1 MSYETTI
8 QQLTKAVKAV
18 KGAYDYL
25 DKFEWAKQKAW
36 DWLLPPPDDDP
47 NRIFSTYTPVDDNE
61 KARDVCTAAYATNS
75 ALMLGLS
82 AFFPGSFVAALGIFG
97 TVGATGILL
106 NQISNFQHNVL
117 LEKQGEETEK
127 AVAELLVPLSRRYGG
142 KLYSKLD
149 DCRLRIVGKG
159 DLDILLNLPG
169 ESFAISVKSKKLGK
183 KDKLKIFWDR
193 DHQRIRYSKNGNK
206 CDLETNI
213 TQDLNERVDWLLA
226 HRGNLISPQPHRI
239 VVWRSYPLDA
249 PSLRVSVFPDSPKE
263 VLAGREFLK
272 YQGVWV
278 VESKNLVHLI
288 QLLRGKMNTAQ
299 NG

>member
-1 MSYETTI
+1 MSHETTI
-8 QQLTKAVKAV
+8 QQLTKAVKDI
-18 KGAYDYL
+18 YHYL
-25 DKFEWAKQKAW
+25 DNCEWANQGAW
-36 DWLLPPPDDDP
+36 NWLLPPPDDDP
-47 NRIFSTYTPVDDNE
+47 NRIFSIYTPVEDNE
-61 KARDVCTAAYATNS
+61 NARDICTAAYATNS
-75 ALMLGLS
+75 ALMIGLS

-106 NQISNFQHNVL
+106 NQISTFQHKAL

-127 AVAELLVPLSRRYGG
+127 AVAELLVPLSCCYGG
-142 KLYSKLD
+142 TLYSKLN
-149 DCRLRIVGKG
+149 DCRLRIAGMG
-159 DLDILLNLPG
+159 DLDILLNFPG

-193 DHQRIRYSKNGNK
+193 DHQIIRYSKNGSK
-206 CDLETNI
+206 SDLETNI

-226 HRGNLISPQPHRI
+226 HRSNLISPQPHRI

-288 QLLRGKMNTAQ
+288 QLLRGKMNTPQ